1 MSSRAVWSFNK
12 RITEHDDKAGV
23 QQLRNCKGQGSF
35 RGHPCRE
42 NWRKQK
48 YQKRR
53 RRSWFKITIPHGK
66 KYDKK
71 WLLNALQDECSLSFT
86 PVKYHTQGYS
96 VHFFIDDAAIASALS
111 KASRK
116 ITGPKGYK
124 LTVRMKPCSAP
135 SFIHTELTP
144 EELERLKQC
153 MSKRFD
159 GSEQALDLKSIGTDP
174 DLMCQNIEMLLN
186 RKSCMQAVI
195 KIIEEHIP
203 TLTSIN
209 LSTNQLC
216 HLDGVEE
223 LLSKVPSLKALNL
236 SRNGLKTE
244 QELDKLQGFK
254 LVELW
259 LDGNPLCAHFKDQ
272 ATYISAI
279 RQRFPQLLRLDGCD
293 LPQLE
298 GFDVEGSTTLPF
310 HCGEIKKLVMRF
322 LQDYYGVYDSDNR
335 QPLLDAYH
343 ERSSFSFRAHFPG
356 QNPSTCGL
364 GDYHRDSCNLHKLKE
379 PTAQFHLLK
388 RTRLSVVALLN
399 ELPKTLHDTASFN
412 IHVNSY
418 SNTSL
423 SFTVSGVF
431 REVDS
436 RSADCFKAFSRL
448 FVAVPAR
455 NGGLCIVND
464 ELCVKNA
471 TEEKIRG
478 AFRTMA
484 PPHSSGP
491 VCTVSAFQQEMLS
504 AFSLQS
510 GMNLEWSKKCLED
523 NKWDFNRAA
532 HIFTNLKAMGK
543 IPHIAFKN

>member
-1 MSSRAVWSFNK
+1 MKQRHH
-12 RITEHDDKAGV
+12 RR
-23 QQLRNCKGQGSF
+23 Q
-35 RGHPCRE
+35 RGG
-42 NWRKQK
+42 
-48 YQKRR
+48 

-86 PVKYHTQGYS
+86 PVKYHTQGHT
-96 VHFFIDDAAIASALS
+96 VHFFIDDATIASALS

-116 ITGPKGYK
+116 IIGTEGFK

-159 GSEQALDLKSIGTDP
+159 GSEQALELKSIGTDP

-195 KIIEEHIP
+195 KIIEENIP

-209 LSTNQLC
+209 LSSNQLY

-244 QELDKLQGFK
+244 QELDKLKGFK

-279 RQRFPQLLRLDGCD
+279 RERFPQLLRLDGCD
-293 LPQLE
+293 LSPPKDI
-298 GFDVEGSTTLPF
+298 GVEASTTLPF
-310 HCGEIKKLVMRF
+310 YSEEIKKLIMNF
-322 LQDYYGVYDSDNR
+322 LTDYYRFYDSGDR

-343 ERSSFSFRAHFPG
+343 DGASFSLKVHIPG
-356 QNPSTCGL
+356 GSPTVCSL
-364 GDYHRDSCNLHKLKE
+364 GDYHGNACNSEKLSD
-379 PTAQFHLLK
+379 PTAQVHILK
-388 RTRLSVVALLN
+388 RTRLHVVAFLN
-399 ELPKTLHDTASFN
+399 KLPKTQHNPSSFS
-412 IHVNSY
+412 IAVNGY
-418 SNTSL
+418 TDASL
-423 SFTVSGVF
+423 SFTVKGIF
-431 REVDS
+431 KEVDGKS
-436 RSADCFKAFSRL
+436 PDCLKAFSRL
-448 FVAVPAR
+448 FEAVPAG
-455 NGGLCIVND
+455 NGGLCIVKD

-478 AFRTMA
+478 AMA

-543 IPHIAFKN
+543 IPDVAFIK